1 MDSTLF
7 WYNVCEY
14 DFFTERERVAQAI
27 SFLSREQF
35 LARPAMAWVAVRR
48 ERHLREREHVVAALS
63 RDTRR
68 ATCTYRHT
76 VCVFSQLSKKPKIGV
91 LYGSRQY

>member
-1 MDSTLF
+1 MDSTFF

-14 DFFTERERVAQAI
+14 DFFTE
-27 SFLSREQF
+27 
-35 LARPAMAWVAVRR
+35 R

-76 VCVFSQLSKKPKIGV
+76 VCVFSQLSKKPKKCV
-91 LYGSRQY
+91 YDSRQY